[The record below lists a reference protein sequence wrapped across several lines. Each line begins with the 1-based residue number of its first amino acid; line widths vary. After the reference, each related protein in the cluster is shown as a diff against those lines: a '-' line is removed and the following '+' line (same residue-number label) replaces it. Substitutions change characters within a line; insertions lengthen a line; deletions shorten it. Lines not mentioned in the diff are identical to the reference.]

1 MASQNF
7 LDDPY
12 IKAAL
17 AQKQQQDAAIQ
28 QQQQAYYGR
37 LAEIDRGKVDALS
50 QLDSYASTLPE
61 AVRAGAGV
69 QWELNAE
76 KKRLQ
81 RQAELARLELSPDAK
96 GADTMRGIIK
106 DKYPDAELARYEDT
120 KEYNQAYD
128 RFTQISNKFNVA
140 DVLNQQLKTFGED
153 LVQAKEADAKGDK
166 GTANFYRE
174 RARSYG
180 IAQLSQN
187 LANSVNPNAQQRD
200 EFIRQAE
207 ALIDAPLVLS
217 QGGNLRQLLGTTWA
231 KFRNAETTDAEKAE
245 MRASLSKM
253 IGDSL
258 SANPEKW
265 YGTAQL
271 ANKDL
276 QAQKERLYREQ
287 IVSKVGPH
295 HAEVM
300 GALKPVVYDPLADYM
315 AKGAQVPKRGF
326 GMVEQPIDRSGTPT
340 LSTGAGSTIPMQSGT
355 MQAGTVQ
362 PGTVS
367 GGAMAPTSRP
377 RTKFTVI
384 LPQ

>member
-37 LAEIDRGKVDALS
+37 LAEIDRGKAAALS
-50 QLDSYASTLPE
+50 QLESYASTLPE

-140 DVLNQQLKTFGED
+140 DILNLQLKTFGED
-153 LVQAKEADAKGDK
+153 LVQAKEADARGDK
-166 GTANFYRE
+166 ETANFYRE

-180 IAQLSQN
+180 VAQLSQN
-187 LANSVNPNAQQRD
+187 YANALNPNAQSRD
-200 EFIRQAE
+200 EFTRAAE
-207 ALIDAPLVLS
+207 PLIDAPLVLG
-217 QGGNLRQLLGTTWA
+217 QGGSIKQVLGTAWS
-231 KFRNAETTDAEKAE
+231 KFNNPKATEADKAE
-245 MRASLSKM
+245 VRASLAAM

-258 SANPEKW
+258 RADPERW
-265 YGTAQL
+265 YQTAQQG
-271 ANKDL
+271 NKDF

-315 AKGAQVPKRGF
+315 AKGAQAPKRGF
-326 GMVEQPIDRSGTPT
+326 GMVEQPIDRSGSFT

-355 MQAGTVQ
+355 MQAGTIQ

-367 GGAMAPTSRP
+367 GGTMAPTSRP
-377 RTKFTVI
+377 RTKFTVL